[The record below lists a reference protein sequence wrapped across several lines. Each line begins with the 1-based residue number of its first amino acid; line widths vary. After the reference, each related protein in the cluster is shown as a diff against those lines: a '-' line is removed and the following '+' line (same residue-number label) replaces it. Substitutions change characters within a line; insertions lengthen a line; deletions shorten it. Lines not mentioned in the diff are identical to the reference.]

1 MAKPQIIVNAGDPG
15 VKAAVSASTSWTATL
30 DSTDGVRQ
38 VEWAVTSTD
47 ETTTAASY
55 TLVTSGSVGQTVTST
70 SQGQG
75 TALILWVRV
84 NAGKVGDQPD
94 PENTEATVKIYV
106 PLADGGEVG
115 CAGEE
120 YESDPTFGSTGIIN
134 SGIRKAAA
142 LSPSGVPVKIV
153 RAATSTALPANTR
166 TNNILTASSNG
177 AIGTV
182 GGVAVVD
189 GDHILVKDEGGVAAH
204 VNDGPYVLADG
215 DGSSPWTL
223 TRATYFDASEELIP
237 MTTFRIQEGTYAG
250 KEFYLATS
258 GATINVTA
266 LEFAAYAYAPND
278 AAYLC
283 VGSSGF
289 LSNEVNVSAI
299 GTTVEFTSTST
310 VPFATKRTDSATAA
324 LVDVEQVTALSS
336 GTAAAGFGP
345 STLYKG
351 EVFGGGA
358 ENYGRIGFAA
368 TDLTNTSEDT
378 KLVVQAR
385 TAGAS
390 LATCAEFSGTAV
402 KLTALGGSGSGVV
415 AVANDGTL
423 SFSAGGGA
431 DASAKYLTD
440 AASTVNANDVPTQ
453 SMTGTLNFF
462 SSANP
467 LKVGRSGVASSDLE
481 AFRVRRTVTD
491 NSGNST
497 GNTAAHIAFEIPNG
511 SGTATD
517 VANIKVQIAS
527 TIGPSAN
534 IIFRPM
540 GSGTMADA
548 LTVKGGG
555 IIQFNGLDYQHDG
568 YRLVL
573 DASGN
578 LSASVVSFDEVKTA
592 LAAATSAVTID
603 DDLIVSGDLTV
614 SGTTTTVDSTT
625 VSLADR
631 LIVLNSSTGTVPV
644 PVDIAGFVIDRGS
657 ADGVTKRDMPGLF
670 WDETNTR
677 FDLAYNTAGDQ
688 STIGSFVGLKLS
700 ALTVSSLGSGIAHL
714 SASGVMSSSAIV
726 NADVDA
732 AAAIAGTKISPDF
745 GAQNITTTGSST
757 AGSSGFVGPQI
768 DRATLGTFAFGSNI
782 NAVTFT
788 AALSG
793 ITTLAASDTA
803 TITKTALGTTS
814 AAGIYLVNTTSG
826 AGNQYTPG
834 LRMSSFSGAT
844 QKQAAIEH
852 RALGTSRSQ
861 IIVLYGSGS
870 TYPTSTLALFDE
882 SDSTFFDVRTRSNGF
897 VSVQS
902 TAGYLFTSGTGLYS
916 SGSNDLECRSTAS
929 SAPLLLKGNK
939 STGGTGAAV
948 TSRAYSGTQT
958 AGYLHNFES
967 GSTQMAGV
975 AYDGTWEG
983 PVLRNTSTKSSNY
996 SAALYDLVE
1005 YSVGGGTFTVTL
1017 PNPAAGTQGRF
1028 IVTKNIGSSGT
1039 PLSVATGTGY
1049 IDNAATIQVAGGY
1062 ASDTFVA
1069 DNANGYLRIAAIRP
1083 WNITATKTADYTTA
1097 IGEVVKCDP
1106 SGAGFNVDLPAM
1118 PSTATLRDVDVIVKN
1133 ITSSTNTITIRPQ
1146 AGQTIDGAA
1155 NVTITTA
1162 RGVVRLLAIPGGTD
1176 WMII

>member
-1 MAKPQIIVNAGDPG
+1 MATANLRYRKNGG
-15 VKAAVSASTSWTATL
+15 AVQSTSAE
-30 DSTDGVRQ
+30 V
-38 VEWAVTSTD
+38 
-47 ETTTAASY
+47 AS
-55 TLVTSGSVGQTVTST
+55 
-70 SQGQG
+70 
-75 TALILWVRV
+75 
-84 NAGKVGDQPD
+84 GD
-94 PENTEATVKIYV
+94 VIS
-106 PLADGGEVG
+106 L
-115 CAGEE
+115 
-120 YESDPTFGSTGIIN
+120 
-134 SGIRKAAA
+134 
-142 LSPSGVPVKIV
+142 
-153 RAATSTALPANTR
+153 
-166 TNNILTASSNG
+166 
-177 AIGTV
+177 
-182 GGVAVVD
+182 
-189 GDHILVKDEGGVAAH
+189 
-204 VNDGPYVLADG
+204 
-215 DGSSPWTL
+215 
-223 TRATYFDASEELIP
+223 
-237 MTTFRIQEGTYAG
+237 
-250 KEFYLATS
+250 LATS
-258 GATINVTA
+258 YAGWATP
-266 LEFAAYAYAPND
+266 AARWEIVAYPPGWSVPSGWSTD
-278 AAYLC
+278 ASTGRYYYLAN
-283 VGSSGF
+283 SG
-289 LSNEVNVSAI
+289 
-299 GTTVEFTSTST
+299 
-310 VPFATKRTDSATAA
+310 
-324 LVDVEQVTALSS
+324 
-336 GTAAAGFGP
+336 
-345 STLYKG
+345 
-351 EVFGGGA
+351 
-358 ENYGRIGFAA
+358 
-368 TDLTNTSEDT
+368 
-378 KLVVQAR
+378 
-385 TAGAS
+385 
-390 LATCAEFSGTAV
+390 
-402 KLTALGGSGSGVV
+402 GSGVV
-415 AVANDGTL
+415 PPDITIPDPATTWGKWTFRLTVNGSVVSSDISVETVSPNLGLHDLAFGEGSQFGGTRSYVGPHQENLRTVDAAALVGGGYVASIAATTPLHVSGSTGAVTATWQPTANVAMSTYRITGLGDPSSAQDAATKAYVDSVAAGLDPKASVFVATTASITL
-423 SFSAGGGA
+423 SGAQTVDGVSVTAGKRVLVKDQGSSATGIYVSAAGSWTRATDLAAG
-431 DASAKYLTD
+431 ASAAGAYCFVEQGTTNGDKGFVCTNNVGSDVVGTDTLTFTQFTGGSSGLD
-440 AASTVNANDVPTQ
+440 AATAVLEDTTTALNANGIPIRATTSTVEFASTSV
-453 SMTGTLNFF
+453 
-462 SSANP
+462 AP
-467 LKVGRSGVASSDLE
+467 LASSRGASQATTSVQTGYDK
-481 AFRVRRTVTD
+481 RTVTD
-491 NSGNST
+491 ASGHGAT
-497 GNTAAHIAFEIPNG
+497 NTAAYRSFYLPDGAGTNTEAARMTWYWTNIVGPYAAFG
-511 SGTATD
+511 LD
-517 VANIKVQIAS
+517 VATN
-527 TIGPSAN
+527 P
-534 IIFRPM
+534 
-540 GSGTMADA
+540 
-548 LTVKGGG
+548 GGG
-555 IIQFNGLDYQHDG
+555 GLIRAVTFSGGGAIRLHGAVFAHDG
-568 YRLVL
+568 YRLIV

-578 LSASVVSFDEVKTA
+578 LSASAITFDEVNAA
-592 LAAATSAVTID
+592 LAGANASVTLNGQQLTTG
-603 DDLIVSGDLTV
+603 DLVVSGDLTV
-614 SGTTTTVDSTT
+614 SGTTTTVNSTA

-631 LIVLNSSTGTVPV
+631 LVVFNSSTGVVSVPV
-644 PVDIAGFVIDRGS
+644 NIAGFVIDRGS
-657 ADGVTKRDMPGLF
+657 ADGSTKRDMPGLF

-700 ALTVSSLGSGIAHL
+700 ALTVSSLGSGIAHM

-814 AAGIYLVNTTSG
+814 AAGVHLVNTTSG

-861 IIVLYGSGS
+861 IIALYGSGS

-897 VSVQS
+897 VSSQG

-916 SGSNDLECRSTAS
+916 SGSNDLECRSTAT

-1039 PLSVATGTGY
+1039 PLSVATGTGN

-1106 SGAGFNVDLPAM
+1106 SGAGFNVELPAI